1 MTDRPIDPVCGMP
14 VSPEEGAFTAEHD
27 GRVYRFCSRACRD
40 RFVAAPG
47 ATLGDLLYDL
57 VILGAGPAGLSA
69 GIFASLA
76 GIDTLLLTRSIGGQ
90 AWGSTEVLNYPGFDL
105 ITGPELVKR
114 FQRQAFESPHL
125 FHRIADL
132 QAVRRAGGGFEVTT
146 AGGQT
151 FRARTV
157 LLATGRKRR
166 RLGIPGEA
174 ELLGKGVSEFHAL
187 SAFRYAGR
195 HVAVV
200 GGGNSAVQ
208 AALGL
213 AEAGARVV
221 LTARG
226 YHADDYLKRKVSAQP
241 AITLLQ
247 HRSPVRIEGR
257 QRVEALVVQPAG
269 GGPEERLP
277 VEAVFAEVGLVP
289 NSDLVRGLV
298 ELNHHGEVIVDGNCR
313 TSVPGL
319 FAAGDVTSTFGKR
332 ILIAAA
338 DGAKAVLAVKQH
350 LATAP
355 AVP

>member
-1 MTDRPIDPVCGMP
+1 MTDRPIDPVCNMP
-14 VSPEEGAFTAEHD
+14 VPPGESTFTAEHD

-40 RFVAAPG
+40 RFAADPG
-47 ATLGDLLYDL
+47 ATLAGVLYDL

-69 GIFASLA
+69 GIFASQA

-90 AWGSTEVLNYPGFDL
+90 AWDSTEVMNYPGFEL
-105 ITGPELVKR
+105 ITGPDLVKR
-114 FQRQAFESPHL
+114 FRRQAFESPHL

-132 QAVRRAGGGFEVTT
+132 RALRRTADGFKVTT
-146 AGGQT
+146 ADGDT
-151 FRARTV
+151 FRSRTV
-157 LLATGRKRR
+157 VLATGMRRR

-174 ELLGKGVSEFHAL
+174 ELRGKGVSEFHAMP
-187 SAFRYAGR
+187 AHRHAGR
-195 HVAVV
+195 RVAVV

-213 AEAGARVV
+213 AAAGAQVMLV
-221 LTARG
+221 ARG
-226 YHADDYLKRKVSAQP
+226 YRADDYLKKKAAAEA
-241 AITLLQ
+241 AITLLL

-257 QRVEALVVQPAG
+257 DRVEALVVEPAG
-269 GGPEERLP
+269 GSPEERLP
-277 VEAVFAEVGLVP
+277 VEAVFVEIGLVP
-289 NSDLVRGLV
+289 NSDLVRGLAD
-298 ELNHHGEVIVDGNCR
+298 LNHHGEVIVDGNCR

-338 DGAKAVLAVKQH
+338 DGAKAVLAVRQY

-355 AVP
+355 AGS